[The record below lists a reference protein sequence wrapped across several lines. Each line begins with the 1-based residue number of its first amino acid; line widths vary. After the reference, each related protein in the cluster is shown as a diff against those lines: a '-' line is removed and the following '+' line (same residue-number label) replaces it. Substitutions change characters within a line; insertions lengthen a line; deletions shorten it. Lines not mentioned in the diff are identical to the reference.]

1 MNCGPV
7 SLSVCVCTTATWAVS
22 CWDVELFGDD
32 APELLVIADTVIGAS
47 SIESDWSIGTTPI
60 TDTPSGVVLVCRIN
74 FFCKY
79 KVIVL

>member
-1 MNCGPV
+1 M
-7 SLSVCVCTTATWAVS
+7 SLSLWDCTTATCAVS

-60 TDTPSGVVLVCRIN
+60 TDTPSGVVLVWRIN
-74 FFCKY
+74 FFWKY
-79 KVIVL
+79 KVFMQLTC